1 MIRFHLKCDQDH
13 AFESWF
19 QSGEAYDK
27 LAASG
32 MVSCAMC
39 GSTKISKSMMAPAV
53 STSTSVTPPKP
64 SAAML
69 AELRKRVESASEY
82 VGSKFVREA
91 RDMHDGLV
99 PERPIYGEAKPHE
112 AKKLL
117 EDGIPV
123 LPLPFMPSKK
133 TN

>member
-27 LAASG
+27 LVAAG
-32 MVSCAMC
+32 MVTCTDC
-39 GSTKISKSMMAPAV
+39 GSTKITKSMMAPAV
-53 STSTSVTPPKP
+53 STSTAITAPKP
-64 SAAML
+64 TEAML
-69 AELRKRVESASEY
+69 AALREKVESSSDY
-82 VGSKFVREA
+82 VGGRFVREA

-112 AKKLL
+112 ARKLI

-123 LPLPFMPSKK
+123 VPLPFMPRKK

>member
-1 MIRFHLKCDQDH
+1 MIRFHLKCDQGH

-27 LAASG
+27 LSAAG
-32 MVSCAMC
+32 MVSCATC
-39 GSTKISKSMMAPAV
+39 GSSKIAKSMMAPAV
-53 STSTSVTPPKP
+53 STSTAVTPPK
-64 SAAML
+64 SAEAML
-69 AELRKRVESASEY
+69 AELRRKVESSSEY
-82 VGSKFVREA
+82 VGSKFAREA

-112 AKKLL
+112 ARKLL
-117 EDGIPV
+117 EDGVPV